1 MSEIS
6 EPFDLGQVYLPAE
19 DTYLLRDAVLSVVQP
34 KDYVLE
40 VGTGSGEIA
49 ASAAKV
55 AEHTFAC
62 EINPHA
68 VRYAKEV
75 NGVDVVRCDLF
86 SAISGSFD
94 LIFFNAP
101 YLPTT
106 PEERMHDWLEAALD
120 GGPSGRDTVYRFL
133 EEAPEHLKDEGQLLL
148 LISSLTGV
156 EEVISFAEKHG
167 CTAEIFKT
175 ETEEDGEELVVLK
188 ICKAK

>member
-6 EPFDLGQVYLPAE
+6 EPYDTEQVYLPAE
-19 DTYLLRDAVLSVVQP
+19 DTYLLRDAVLSAVRST
-34 KDYVLE
+34 DYVLE

-49 ASAAKV
+49 AYAAKV

-68 VRYAKEV
+68 ARYAKEV

-94 LIFFNAP
+94 LICFNAP
-101 YLPTT
+101 YLPTA
-106 PEERMHDWLEAALD
+106 PGERMDDWLEAALD

-133 EEAPEHLKDEGQLLL
+133 EEAPNHLKDGGQILL

-167 CTAEIFKT
+167 CSAEIFRT

-188 ICKAK
+188 ICKVK